1 MKTTKEK
8 QYQGQ
13 VELQE
18 KTGAGVLGL
27 TTSFFWEH
35 DPKHLLFTLARYKFA
50 AKLVEGMKD
59 VAEVGCGDAT
69 GARIVANGVKCVDGY
84 DFDAVF
90 VENAHA
96 INAGIK
102 KLSFSVH
109 DILKNTLPKQYDA
122 IYALDVIEHI
132 LPKDE
137 SKFLKNTIASLNPY
151 GMLILGTPNLT
162 SQVYAS
168 QPSKEGHVNCKAHDE
183 LRALLKKH
191 FHTSLIFSMN
201 DEVVHTG
208 YGPMAHY
215 LFGVGISP
223 KRK

>member
-1 MKTTKEK
+1 MKE
-8 QYQGQ
+8 
-13 VELQE
+13 
-18 KTGAGVLGL
+18 
-27 TTSFFWEH
+27 
-35 DPKHLLFTLARYKFA
+35 
-50 AKLVEGMKD
+50 

-69 GARIVANGVKCVDGY
+69 GARIVADGVKRVDGY
-84 DFDAVF
+84 DFDSVF
-90 VENAHA
+90 IENAQT
-96 INAGIK
+96 INEGIN
-102 KLSFSVH
+102 KLHFATH
-109 DILKNTLPKQYDA
+109 DMLKAKLPKQYDA

-132 LPKDE
+132 LPKYE

-168 QPSKEGHVNCKAHDE
+168 KPSLEGHVNCKAHDE
-183 LRALLKKH
+183 LRALLQKH
-191 FHTSLIFSMN
+191 FHTVLIFSMN

-223 KRK
+223 KKK